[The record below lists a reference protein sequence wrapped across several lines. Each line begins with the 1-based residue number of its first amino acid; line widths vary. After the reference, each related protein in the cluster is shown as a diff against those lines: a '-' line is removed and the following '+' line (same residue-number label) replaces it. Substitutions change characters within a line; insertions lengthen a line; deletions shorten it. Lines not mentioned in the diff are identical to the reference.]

1 MISRRLSVA
10 VATLM
15 AMVMVGAG
23 QVSADVVDQEAPA
36 PTAGNS
42 AWLGDGQTVAQPF
55 TAGMDGT
62 LTSVTVEIS
71 RFDPSVLNSNLTVA
85 IYPMGADGPTGT
97 SLTAETIDPSAV
109 AAMPG
114 DRVLNSL
121 SVSFSSPISVSQ
133 GDTYAIVV
141 SSTDAYPAYHW
152 FQSEYSQ
159 NTYYGNYRGDLTGA
173 NWNRWNPVAFA
184 TYVGAG
190 GASSRSG
197 GSSRA
202 NEVAPSGDEGASL
215 STELFPV
222 ILHIQSGEE
231 DADLVAEVSRG
242 WIALPSPDVQA
253 RSSSTFLGWAT
264 SEDFPIDVARDQ
276 VSRGW
281 GTFDQVME
289 GERMIFI
296 PAGGS
301 VYVVAPTRLFAIYG

>member
-1 MISRRLSVA
+1 MISKRLSVA
-10 VATLM
+10 GATLM
-15 AMVMVGAG
+15 TALIAGAG
-23 QVSADVVDQEAPA
+23 QAYADVVDQEAPA

-71 RFDPSVLNSNLTVA
+71 RFDPAALNSNLTVA

-97 SLTAETIDPSAV
+97 SLTAETIDPSEV

-121 SVSFSSPISVSQ
+121 SVAFSSPISVSQ

-184 TYVGAG
+184 TYMGAG
-190 GASSRSG
+190 GSSSRSG
-197 GSSRA
+197 GSSRG
-202 NEVAPSGDEGASL
+202 NEVAPPGDGDSSI
-215 STELFPV
+215 STDLVPV
-222 ILHIQSGEE
+222 VLHVQAGE
-231 DADLVAEVSRG
+231 DDVDLVAEVSRG

-253 RSSSTFLGWAT
+253 RSSLTFLGWAT
-264 SEDFPIDVARDQ
+264 SVDFPIDVARGQ
-276 VSRGW
+276 VSKGW
-281 GTFDQVME
+281 GTFDQVIE

-301 VYVVAPTRLFAIYG
+301 IHVTAPTRLFAIYG